1 MTELR
6 SILVSEVC
14 EPEAG
19 DASDRV
25 EEQIF
30 GLGHLDGS
38 KTVDRSQTWVQ
49 LDV

>member
-30 GLGHLDGS
+30 VE
-38 KTVDRSQTWVQ
+38 VDRSQTWVQ
-49 LDV
+49 LDI